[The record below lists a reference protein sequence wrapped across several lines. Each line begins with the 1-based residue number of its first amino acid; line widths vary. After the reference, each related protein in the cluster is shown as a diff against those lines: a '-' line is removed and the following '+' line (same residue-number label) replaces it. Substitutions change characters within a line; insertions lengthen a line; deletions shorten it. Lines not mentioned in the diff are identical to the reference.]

1 MNTQTHIFVTVGVDD
16 APFMNTQF
24 FNEDYDDIPAFD
36 DAFTGT
42 AAPDAD
48 DDDDQDLLAGTQEY
62 AKRARP
68 ETVKYSKR
76 AKRVDVRKLKQNIWK
91 GLDIKEKSEEQMVR
105 SSPISCALY

>member
-1 MNTQTHIFVTVGVDD
+1 
-16 APFMNTQF
+16 MNTQF

-91 GLDIKEKSEEQMVR
+91 GLEIKEKSEEQMVR
-105 SSPISCALY
+105 SSPISFA